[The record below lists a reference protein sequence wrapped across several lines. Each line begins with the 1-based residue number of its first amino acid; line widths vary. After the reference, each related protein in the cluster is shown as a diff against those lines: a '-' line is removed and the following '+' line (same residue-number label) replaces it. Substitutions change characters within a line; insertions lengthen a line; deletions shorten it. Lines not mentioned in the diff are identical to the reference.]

1 MGQPIRQYEG
11 ARLVTRCD
19 VLCGGAPVAGAP
31 PPVSRGPWWFPG
43 CRRRGQGRSCVGS
56 PTDIMDTMDIA
67 GNSKLGDVTASRD
80 ATVMDLIGVLCY
92 RNARLSVT
100 VTTAV

>member
-1 MGQPIRQYEG
+1 
-11 ARLVTRCD
+11 
-19 VLCGGAPVAGAP
+19 
-31 PPVSRGPWWFPG
+31 
-43 CRRRGQGRSCVGS
+43 
-56 PTDIMDTMDIA
+56 MDTMDIA
-67 GNSKLGDVTASRD
+67 GNSKLGDVTASGD

>member
-1 MGQPIRQYEG
+1 
-11 ARLVTRCD
+11 
-19 VLCGGAPVAGAP
+19 
-31 PPVSRGPWWFPG
+31 
-43 CRRRGQGRSCVGS
+43 
-56 PTDIMDTMDIA
+56 MDIA
-67 GNSKLGDVTASRD
+67 GNSKLGDVTASGD